1 MRKAKKVS
9 RARSRRFVM
18 VRDGA
23 GGERGIER
31 ERVHDHVDVDVD
43 VDVWRR

>member
-1 MRKAKKVS
+1 MMRKAKKVS

-23 GGERGIER
+23 GGEIGGGPDISGG
-31 ERVHDHVDVDVD
+31 
-43 VDVWRR
+43 